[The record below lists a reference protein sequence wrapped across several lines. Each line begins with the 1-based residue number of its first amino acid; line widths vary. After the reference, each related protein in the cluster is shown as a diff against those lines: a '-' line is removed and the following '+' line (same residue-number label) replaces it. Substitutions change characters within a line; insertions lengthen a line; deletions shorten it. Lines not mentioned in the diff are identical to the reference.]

1 MKVSRGT
8 ERRRS
13 AWESRRALAG
23 LALLAMLAFMALVTG
38 PAHALK
44 PITVT
49 ADQDRIEIT
58 SRSEVY
64 EGRGDTLPIETAP
77 GPDGATERIVVRS
90 STPGLNPSWL
100 VFALHNPTE
109 KAIELWLTADRYN
122 VVGSGVVWPD
132 LDARRVEA
140 VTHSAG
146 FAPERIKNDRVDIFR
161 LTIERG
167 QTVTYVAELAS
178 DRFSRIYLWKPLDF
192 EQRQREHFLFNGI
205 MLGIMGLMAVFLTA
219 VFAANHKLIFPA
231 SALVAWCV
239 LALLCVDFGFWHK
252 LFQMRPEDNAQYRAA
267 AEAAIAASL
276 VIFLF
281 TFLRVN
287 LWHGFARVLFG
298 AWIVGQL
305 GIVATAILDPR
316 LAATVARLSI
326 GVIGVFGMLIIG
338 FLAARRLERALAL
351 VPTWIFFLVWLFGA
365 AVTLTGRIPGE
376 FAIFGLVSGLVLIMV
391 LIGFTVTQFAFR
403 SNEPVYGVNPSQR
416 QLKLAAIEQA
426 GVTVWEWTAR
436 RNEIKL
442 DTEIEAA
449 LGLGPGEL
457 PTKVED
463 FLSLVHPADRER
475 FDLALQAIREHH
487 GGSLR
492 LDLRLRHTDSSYRC
506 FELEGATVPTRD
518 RRTLRCVG
526 LVRDIT
532 DAKRA
537 QERLL
542 HNAVHDSLTG
552 LPNRELFVDRLDT
565 AIVRAR
571 SERTGVPTVFFFDL
585 DKFRTVNKSFGL
597 IVGDSILLTVSRRL
611 ARHLGPQDTLARIG
625 SDQFA
630 MLLLGQHDIR
640 ELAQLSEH
648 LRIAL
653 KSPIRIAG
661 QEIVLTGAIG
671 VALYDSSQATGRDLL
686 REAEVAMHRAKRAGS
701 DRLEIFRPEMR
712 TEKDDRAAIEVDLRR
727 AVEAGQL
734 KMLYQPIVA
743 LGTEELVGLEAL
755 VRWEHPKLGTLWP
768 ADFVPAAEDSDLIV
782 LLGSFILD
790 RVATDIARWQKEL
803 SRPEQPLF
811 VSVNI
816 SSRQLI
822 RPDLAQEVRHV
833 TGRAVLPRGTL
844 RLEITEALVME
855 NPEQATQILD
865 LLRDAGVGLT
875 LDEFGAGYSS
885 IAYVNRF
892 PFDSIKIDKGLV
904 QTSSQ
909 DPAGAAMVRSIV
921 ALALELG
928 KKVVAEGVETP
939 EEAAFLRSIG
949 CQQAQGFYYGEPMAE
964 AEIGRLVKLIRKAD
978 RRMRRRG
985 LVRAQEKK
993 KAAAAAAAIPDA
1005 GAPPSAGPGQAPA
1018 AAIGIKP
1025 HPASPAPAP
1034 ASSQNG
1040 LLPRTGP
1047 TNGNGLRSPGPTT
1060 PARPAGMPAPHY
1072 QPVPAAPHQGQGQPM
1087 TPAPYPPAGGQR
1099 TQPAHQQLPDPSMVG
1114 APPHPAMGMAG
1125 AQSGQGGQRQVPAHP
1140 GTAAR
1145 TGPPPS
1151 AIRPQATT
1159 GTASGAP
1166 AAHPAG
1172 AQPTGMPKPGL
1183 PTAAQPPGGRPA
1195 ADARDAKTSSSAPD
1209 QQGVPRTAPPT
1220 QSRQSG
1226 DQSRPTQQPANKL
1239 GTSLASL
1246 KAALET
1252 RPQQPTARDRAGQRR
1267 NPRQPD
1273 EVSTL
1278 PPGLAASLAKIA
1290 GSGSGK
1296 ADRQPGG
1303 PEDSDVPPTVP
1314 SKKSAA
1320 E

>member
-1 MKVSRGT
+1 MAV
-8 ERRRS
+8 
-13 AWESRRALAG
+13 LAT
-23 LALLAMLAFMALVTG
+23 LVAMLVAAT

-49 ADQDRIEIT
+49 PDQDRIEIT

-90 STPGLNPSWL
+90 SIPGLNPSWL

-109 KAIELWLTADRYN
+109 KVIELWLTADRYN
-122 VVGSGVVWPD
+122 VAGSGVVWPD
-132 LDARRVEA
+132 LDARRIEA
-140 VTHSAG
+140 VRHSSG

-231 SALVAWCV
+231 AALVAWCV

-305 GIVATAILDPR
+305 GVVATAVLDPR

-351 VPTWIFFLVWLFGA
+351 VPTWMFFLVWLFGA

-426 GVTVWEWTAR
+426 GVTVWEWSAR

-442 DTEIEAA
+442 DSEIEAA

-457 PTKVED
+457 PIKMED

-475 FDLALQAIREHH
+475 FDLALQAIREHQ
-487 GGSLR
+487 GGSVR

-532 DAKRA
+532 DEKRA

-552 LPNRELFVDRLDT
+552 LPNRELFLDRLNS
-565 AIVRAR
+565 AIARAR
-571 SERTGVPTVFFFDL
+571 IDRSGVPTVFFFDL

-611 ARHLGPQDTLARIG
+611 ARHLGPHDTLARIG
-625 SDQFA
+625 GDQFA
-630 MLLLGQHDIR
+630 MLLLGQTDIR

-648 LRIAL
+648 LRVAL

-671 VALYDSSQATGRDLL
+671 VALFDATQASGRDLL
-686 REAEVAMHRAKRAGS
+686 REAEIAMHRAKRAGS
-701 DRLEIFRPEMR
+701 DRIEIFRPEMR
-712 TEKDDRAAIEVDLRR
+712 AEKDDRAAIEADLRR
-727 AVEAGQL
+727 AIENGQL
-734 KMLYQPIVA
+734 TMLYQPIVA

-755 VRWEHPKLGTLWP
+755 ARWEHPKLGTLWP
-768 ADFVPAAEDSDLIV
+768 ADFVPAAEDSDLIAQ
-782 LLGSFILD
+782 LGSFMLG
-790 RVATDIARWQKEL
+790 RVAADIARWQKEL

-811 VSVNI
+811 VSLNI

-833 TGRAVLPRGTL
+833 VGRAVLPSGTL

-855 NPEQATQILD
+855 NPEQATQILS

-875 LDEFGAGYSS
+875 LDEFGTGYSS
-885 IAYVNRF
+885 IAYVSRF
-892 PFDSIKIDKGLV
+892 PFDTIKLDRGLV
-904 QTSSQ
+904 QTGNQ
-909 DPAGAAMVRSIV
+909 DEAGAAMVRSIV
-921 ALALELG
+921 ALAHELG
-928 KKVVAEGVETP
+928 KKIVAEGVETP
-939 EEAAFLRSIG
+939 EDAAYLRSIG
-949 CQQAQGFYYGEPMAE
+949 CQQAQGFYYGEPMGE
-964 AEIGRLVKLIRKAD
+964 AEISRLVRLIRKAD

-985 LVRAQEKK
+985 LVRTQEKK
-993 KAAAAAAAIPDA
+993 KAAANGNGAASQTQAGGTTPSTVPQPPKAVPNGGVAALPGGSAHGPVA
-1005 GAPPSAGPGQAPA
+1005 GHGGGQPRTLPPHSNAGPPGVPMVPRAVPAPPTVYPPASPPSATLPPVGLPA
-1018 AAIGIKP
+1018 A
-1025 HPASPAPAP
+1025 
-1034 ASSQNG
+1034 NG
-1040 LLPRTGP
+1040 PRGP
-1047 TNGNGLRSPGPTT
+1047 MVPPQQ
-1060 PARPAGMPAPHY
+1060 H
-1072 QPVPAAPHQGQGQPM
+1072 QP
-1087 TPAPYPPAGGQR
+1087 R
-1099 TQPAHQQLPDPSMVG
+1099 TQPR
-1114 APPHPAMGMAG
+1114 
-1125 AQSGQGGQRQVPAHP
+1125 SGPAHP
-1140 GTAAR
+1140 DAHTSGVRHAAPQNTA
-1145 TGPPPS
+1145 GP
-1151 AIRPQATT
+1151 
-1159 GTASGAP
+1159 GSGP
-1166 AAHPAG
+1166 L
-1172 AQPTGMPKPGL
+1172 Q
-1183 PTAAQPPGGRPA
+1183 QPPRRP
-1195 ADARDAKTSSSAPD
+1195 
-1209 QQGVPRTAPPT
+1209 VVRT
-1220 QSRQSG
+1220 
-1226 DQSRPTQQPANKL
+1226 QP
-1239 GTSLASL
+1239 
-1246 KAALET
+1246 
-1252 RPQQPTARDRAGQRR
+1252 
-1267 NPRQPD
+1267 
-1273 EVSTL
+1273 
-1278 PPGLAASLAKIA
+1278 
-1290 GSGSGK
+1290 
-1296 ADRQPGG
+1296 
-1303 PEDSDVPPTVP
+1303 
-1314 SKKSAA
+1314 
-1320 E
+1320 